1 VCFIQKFSFIRC
13 VLCNDAVTKFM
24 YNKKEKKCIE
34 CIKEIK
40 LKKRKRS
47 CSENENELKI
57 KNKQFI

>member
-1 VCFIQKFSFIRC
+1 
-13 VLCNDAVTKFM
+13 M